1 MPAATPRE
9 EGIGTVV
16 TQTGKPGVAEV
27 GRRYREIDPAETP
40 SRRVYGLLTSV
51 VVPRPI
57 AWISSQSPDGVP
69 NVAPHSYFTVL
80 SHQPPQL
87 GFVSVGEKDT
97 LRNVRETGEYV
108 INVAGEDLAERLNR
122 TAANFPPEE
131 SEFAWAGLT
140 AEPASKVR
148 APRVGEAPA
157 SLEMRL
163 TEIKPIGDCFLVIGE
178 VVWVRIA
185 EAVMRGDHV
194 APDLLRALG
203 RHAGPTFS
211 RTVDL
216 FDLQRPTYAGLLE
229 EGAGPM
235 EPATRT

>member
-1 MPAATPRE
+1 MVSQTEARE
-9 EGIGTVV
+9 VTTVER
-16 TQTGKPGVAEV
+16 Q
-27 GRRYREIDPAETP
+27 YREIDPAETP
-40 SRRVYGLLTSV
+40 PRRVYGLLTSM

-57 AWISSQSPDGVP
+57 AWVSSQSPDGVP

-80 SHQPPQL
+80 SHKPPQL

-108 INVAGEDLAERLNR
+108 INVAGENLAERLNR
-122 TAANFPPEE
+122 TSANFPPEE

-140 AEPASKVR
+140 AETASKVG
-148 APRVGEAPA
+148 APRVGEAPV

-194 APDLLRALG
+194 EPDLLRALG
-203 RHAGPTFS
+203 RHAGPTYS
-211 RTVDL
+211 RTVDV

-229 EGAGPM
+229 EGVGPM
-235 EPATRT
+235 EPASRP

>member
-1 MPAATPRE
+1 MSRE
-9 EGIGTVV
+9 EGTGSVV
-16 TQTGKPGVAEV
+16 SQID
-27 GRRYREIDPAETP
+27 GRERTAQEGMYREIDPAETP

-57 AWISSQSPDGVP
+57 AWVSSQNLDGVP

-87 GFVSVGEKDT
+87 GFVSVGETDT

-108 INVAGEDLAERLNR
+108 INVAGEELAERLNR

-140 AEPASKVR
+140 PELASKVA
-148 APRVGEAPA
+148 APRVGEAPV

-203 RHAGPTFS
+203 RHAGPTYS
-211 RTVDL
+211 RTVDH
-216 FDLQRPTYAGLLE
+216 FDLQRPTYKGLLE

-235 EPATRT
+235 ESASKR

>member
-1 MPAATPRE
+1 MPPE
-9 EGIGTVV
+9 EGTGSMSSQTEERGV
-16 TQTGKPGVAEV
+16 TTLERQ
-27 GRRYREIDPAETP
+27 YREIDPAETP
-40 SRRVYGLLTSV
+40 SRRMYGLLTSV

-57 AWISSQSPDGVP
+57 AWVSSQSLDGVP

-122 TAANFPPEE
+122 TAANFPPGE
-131 SEFAWAGLT
+131 SEFTWAGLT
-140 AEPASKVR
+140 PELASKVG
-148 APRVGEAPA
+148 APRVGEAPV

-185 EAVMRGDHV
+185 EAVMRDDHV
-194 APDLLRALG
+194 EADLLRALG

-235 EPATRT
+235 EPASGQ